1 MADVRGVVGDR
12 LSLGAP
18 VVGSEQSNLA
28 RPSERFV
35 PMALSSFSE
44 ILHFALLECAGFF
57 YRPMGFTYQ
66 LTLSGRNG
74 GGAYN

>member
-1 MADVRGVVGDR
+1 MVGDR

-35 PMALSSFSE
+35 PVALSSF
-44 ILHFALLECAGFF
+44 LHFALLECAGFF
-57 YRPMGFTYQ
+57 CRPLGFTYQ